1 MVGNKFELFKNFNPY
16 TDSAENMPLEQE
28 IEPMVTEQTI
38 ESSATEAK
46 MPSIS
51 QDMPVSNTSMT
62 KSLDTEADAVM
73 ESLRMQL
80 SNGLEEY
87 FQKSAN
93 GKAITEMDVNLL
105 YVQSMFVDGTI
116 DGNQYTKY
124 VADIGNGLY
133 QDTDEAMAWVSS
145 IDRNN
150 NPYHYEPAKQGQA
163 FGTTTRL
170 NKDMEDVNVS
180 LGALGIQTNLS
191 QEQLDFINKL
201 QGKGSHA
208 LTEAEQTELYAKLVS
223 DNFQA
228 NNDVTDLCKGDVTKI
243 QNMSK
248 EERDKLSGNLVV
260 DDGQGVKLDVSE
272 MTMGQKTRLTG
283 KVKKTDVDGKTAEDA
298 LREKW
303 ADADKGTK
311 EVTMEVCGGTLSYKG
326 GNNFHFK
333 SEYMGEFDYNPQYF
347 QLAYKTGETTVNGE
361 KQEIAVPILHAQNFE
376 YDDSHYFNQ
385 FMNPDK
391 ENSGMN
397 PPKGLKV
404 GDYMFDGC
412 SNLKKMPP
420 LPDSLTSAHGMFA
433 DCTSMTGPSHNFQ
446 DGVNTNLNVFWDWG
460 DNYGKGGTIKS
471 MPKNLEDVSYMFTNC
486 EKMDVTFTKMG
497 EKVWDARGMYQGCSK
512 VNDMVDMSNCK
523 YLLSEM
529 TTDMYTGC
537 NSDLNNEVKAYC
549 EEKGRVISEWTGDG
563 AKNTMYDRAR
573 NGVDIT
579 DAQWHTWQK
588 YVDTQDLIKKVDP
601 SGKGAINGAEA
612 MTNGMVGY
620 SMQRKEDGTVVA
632 NNSTWAHLRDNYDKP
647 VTIGGNEMLD
657 KGLAFLGT
665 MGLSSAVLGGVTKSK
680 WIGLI
685 GGVGIAVGLQSIGVA
700 NKISPLLR
708 SVGDMIG
715 AENGF
720 GKGLHNLADKLEGS
734 TAQQN
739 VRDVMGVEELFD
751 TKQKDSIRY
760 TESINEMIGKSED
773 GSQVAT
779 GFYMKYAPTMMQ
791 NGKALAEDGS
801 LEVMAYTSED
811 EYQKSCN
818 STVMNTAC
826 DGMMSHINQ
835 LAGENGQLTEEQKKE
850 LQNNFAVMLY
860 NVQAYSVGA
869 EEVIAGVT
877 DPAKADRMRAG
888 LGKVMRNTSEP
899 VYSLICQMDAK
910 YHILDDES
918 RKMLDTNV
926 PYGVAKFSDYQK
938 SYNQQT
944 LTGDIGRPSVDLYVS
959 QLQAG
964 VAEAKQ
970 TETLMKQNKAS
981 AADIRQARMDD
992 LERNYGWMMDLAEAN
1007 NVKYSTGLEDVSTK
1021 EAAKASAQ
1029 KDKEKAKKD
1038 TQAEKTSKDDVQ
1050 ME

>member
-1 MVGNKFELFKNFNPY
+1 MVGNKFEMFKNFNPY
-16 TDSAENMPLEQE
+16 TDSAENIPLEQE
-28 IEPMVTEQTI
+28 IESMVTEQAM
-38 ESSATEAK
+38 EPSAPETK
-46 MPSIS
+46 MPNIP
-51 QDMPVSNTSMT
+51 QEMPVSNTSMT
-62 KSLDTEADAVM
+62 KSLDSEADAVM
-73 ESLRMQL
+73 ESLRVQL

-133 QDTDEAMAWVSS
+133 QDTDEAIAWVSS

-163 FGTTTRL
+163 FGATTRL

-191 QEQLDFINKL
+191 QEQLDFINEL

-283 KVKKTDVDGKTAEDA
+283 KVKKTDIDGKTAEDA

-303 ADADKGTK
+303 ADADKDTK

-326 GNNFHFK
+326 GNSFHFK

-361 KQEIAVPILHAQNFE
+361 KQEIAVPILHAQNFDFDNGKNAFWLSRE
-376 YDDSHYFNQ
+376 GKDS
-385 FMNPDK
+385 PK
-391 ENSGMN
+391 C

-404 GDYMFDGC
+404 ADYMYDGC
-412 SNLKKMPP
+412 TNLTRMPP
-420 LPDSLTSAHGMFA
+420 LPEGLVSAHGMFQDCNNMQYVSA
-433 DCTSMTGPSHNFQ
+433 DGKTDAEKNFEIYDI
-446 DGVNTNLNVFWDWG
+446 DGQ
-460 DNYGKGGTIKS
+460 YGMGGEIND
-471 MPKNLEDVSYMFTNC
+471 MPQSLQDVSYMFTNC
-486 EKMDVTFTKMG
+486 KKFEEAYPRMG

-512 VNDMVDMSNCK
+512 VDNMIDMSNCK

-579 DAQWHTWQK
+579 DAQWQTWQK

-620 SMQRKEDGTVVA
+620 STQRKEDGTVVA

-751 TKQKDSIRY
+751 AKQKDSIRY
-760 TESINEMIGKSED
+760 TESINEMIGKSEN

-818 STVMNTAC
+818 SAVMNTAC

-835 LAGENGQLTEEQKKE
+835 LAGENGQLTDEQKKE

-910 YHILDDES
+910 YNILDDEA
-918 RKMLDTNV
+918 RKMLDANV

-938 SYNQQT
+938 SYDQQT

-1007 NVKYSTGLEDVSTK
+1007 DVKYSTGLEDVSTK

-1029 KDKEKAKKD
+1029 KDKEKAEKD
-1038 TQAEKTSKDDVQ
+1038 TKAEKTSKDDVQ